1 MLSEKFGSTVR
12 FVPDAD
18 GYAQEIMQLHQDP
31 NLCSRLG
38 SEGRR
43 IVADEYQWAAI
54 AKKLERILIKA
65 GC

>member
-1 MLSEKFGSTVR
+1 MKVCFCQTVR
-12 FVPDAD
+12 FVSNVNE
-18 GYAQEIMQLHQDP
+18 YVQEIMELYQDP

-43 IVADEYQWAAI
+43 IVKGENQWAAI
-54 AKKLERILIKA
+54 AKKLEHILIKA